1 MKNQK
6 TCIMK
11 RHQVSFWALYTCL
24 IFQVLSSFFILWPSS
39 GLVCQQNPCSG
50 CTSQINLAVVLEYTF
65 FQICINAE
73 QIFLVEKIDEMNGLN
88 ERRKEASVSTFDFS
102 TVYTK
107 LLHDKLLMV
116 LNSLID
122 FCFDG
127 EESKNITVNNY
138 GARWVKNIQD
148 NEICLNK
155 QQIKDAVAY
164 LLFNCDFTVTPKIFC
179 QIIGIPV
186 GSDPVL
192 FFANLFLHLSES
204 KWMNE
209 LKKNDLIKARNLC
222 NVFRFSD
229 DLNSINDGAKF
240 ESNCSNNYHEEL
252 LLDKENTDKHEA
264 SFLDLNIKIK
274 DEKFHFD
281 LFDKRNYF
289 LFLLSECQASQ
300 VVYHLVQFILS
311 LVLNR

>member
-88 ERRKEASVSTFDFS
+88 KRRKEASVSTFDFS

-209 LKKNDLIKARNLC
+209 LKKNDLIKARN
-222 NVFRFSD
+222 
-229 DLNSINDGAKF
+229 
-240 ESNCSNNYHEEL
+240 
-252 LLDKENTDKHEA
+252 TDKHEA